1 MRSLH
6 RVLTSPASSSPS
18 PTRWWRQS
26 GTAAG
31 VPIVPIHFHY
41 PERTIGFGP
50 PLMPGEDMDADIAAL
65 RAYYAPFRGKHRG
78 VD

>member
-1 MRSLH
+1 MAKWKSGVWH
-6 RVLTSPASSSPS
+6 IARV
-18 PTRWWRQS
+18 
-26 GTAAG
+26 AG
-31 VPIVPIHFHY
+31 LPIVPIHFHY